1 MEACRPAQFD
11 KIYRVQVAWFQ
22 GLNILP
28 QPMRFGS
35 CGHLSYN
42 TNINCREGLREGC
55 TGTRQGFKVN
65 QFAKKTVC
73 EKVVSMG
80 GHKEGFDC
88 NTANVVVCLFVLIY
102 SYVFLVSLCLP
113 SCWILNQDVTLHSSH
128 CPQTTA
134 NSCHTSCLG
143 LITEHAIFCLKHESH
158 VLDVKMN

>member
-1 MEACRPAQFD
+1 MYNSTGTIWYMEHKC
-11 KIYRVQVAWFQ
+11 
-22 GLNILP
+22 LNRISVVWKLAGQLNLIKSTGFRLP
-28 QPMRFGS
+28 GS
-35 CGHLSYN
+35 KASIFYHSQCVLGHVVISA
-42 TNINCREGLREGC
+42 TTPISIDREGLREGC

-128 CPQTTA
+128 CP
-134 NSCHTSCLG
+134 
-143 LITEHAIFCLKHESH
+143 
-158 VLDVKMN
+158 